1 MDWEALR
8 NRIKADFDAKNSTR
22 EDVLK
27 ACRSLVQTSSY
38 IIRAVHRGEREEALR
53 LIAQAEKLSSS
64 ITHMTRD
71 HPEVYTAG
79 FVHDAQKEYA
89 EARATFAL
97 INGEPLPEPEELG
110 VEYPAYLNG
119 LGEAV
124 GELRRSIL
132 DLIRE
137 GHLERGDELLTYM
150 DDIYYLLVSFDY
162 PDAITGGLRR
172 TTDMARA
179 IMERTRG
186 DLTTALRQSKL
197 KEAIARLEK
206 NITRSSV
213 EGQGGEKG
221 SRGRLPG

>member
-8 NRIKADFDAKNSTR
+8 SRIRADFEAKNNTR
-22 EDVLK
+22 EAVLK
-27 ACRSLVQTSSY
+27 LCRSLVQTSSY
-38 IIRAVHRGEREEALR
+38 LIRAVHRGEREEA
-53 LIAQAEKLSSS
+53 EKLMEQARDLSRE
-64 ITHMTRD
+64 ITHITAD

-97 INGEPLPEPEELG
+97 IYGDTLPLPEELE

-124 GELRRSIL
+124 GELRRAIL

-137 GHLERGDELLTYM
+137 GHLERSDELLSFM

-162 PDAITGGLRR
+162 PDAITGNLRR
-172 TTDMARA
+172 TTDMARGV
-179 IMERTRG
+179 IERTRG
-186 DLTTALRQSKL
+186 DLTTAIRQSKL
-197 KEAIARLEK
+197 RQAISDLERRL
-206 NITRSSV
+206 
-213 EGQGGEKG
+213 Q
-221 SRGRLPG
+221 

>member
-8 NRIKADFDAKNSTR
+8 SCIKSDFDSKNATR
-22 EDVLK
+22 EEVLK
-27 ACRSLVQTSSY
+27 ICRSLVQTSSY
-38 IIRAVHRGEREEALR
+38 IIRSVHRDERDEAQR
-53 LIAQAEKLSSS
+53 LLDQAGGLSAS
-64 ITHMTRD
+64 ITEITRD
-71 HPEVYTAG
+71 HPQVYSAG

-89 EARATFAL
+89 EARATYAL
-97 INGEPLPEPEELG
+97 IYREPLPLPEDLG

-137 GHLERGDELLTYM
+137 GHLERGDELLNSM

-162 PDAITGGLRR
+162 PDAITGNLRR

-186 DLTTALRQSKL
+186 DLTTSLRQSKL
-197 KEAIARLEK
+197 RQAISELEENLRK
-206 NITRSSV
+206 NS
-213 EGQGGEKG
+213 GQ
-221 SRGRLPG
+221 

>member
-1 MDWEALR
+1 MDLEDLR
-8 NRIKADFDAKNSTR
+8 IRIKADFDAKNATR
-22 EDVLK
+22 EEVLK
-27 ACRSLVQTSSY
+27 ICRSLVQTSSY
-38 IIRAVHRGEREEALR
+38 IIRSVHRGERDEALR
-53 LIAQAEKLSSS
+53 LLDQAKELSMS
-64 ITHMTRD
+64 ITEITRD

-97 INGEPLPEPEELG
+97 INGEPLPQPEALG
-110 VEYPAYLNG
+110 VEFPAYLNG

-137 GHLERGDELLTYM
+137 GHLERGDELLSHM

-162 PDAITGGLRR
+162 PDAITGGIRR

-197 KEAIARLEK
+197 KSAIYELEENLK
-206 NITRSSV
+206 
-213 EGQGGEKG
+213 
-221 SRGRLPG
+221 RGPLG

>member
-1 MDWEALR
+1 MDLEAMR
-8 NRIKADFDAKNSTR
+8 GRIKADFDAKNITR
-22 EDVLK
+22 EEVLK
-27 ACRSLVQTSSY
+27 ICRSLVQTSSY
-38 IIRAVHRGEREEALR
+38 IIRSVHRGETEEALE
-53 LIAQAEKLSSS
+53 LMEQAAQLSES

-71 HPEVYTAG
+71 HPEVYAAG

-89 EARATFAL
+89 EARATYAL
-97 INGEPLPEPEELG
+97 INGDPLPDPEDLG

-137 GHLERGDELLTYM
+137 GHLERGDELLSYM

-179 IMERTRG
+179 IIERTRG

-197 KEAIARLEK
+197 REAISELE
-206 NITRSSV
+206 RDLR
-213 EGQGGEKG
+213 EKG
-221 SRGRLPG
+221 K

>member
-1 MDWEALR
+1 MDLEDLR
-8 NRIKADFDAKNSTR
+8 SRIKADFDAKNATR
-22 EDVLK
+22 EEVLK
-27 ACRSLVQTSSY
+27 TCRSLIQTSSY
-38 IIRAVHRGEREEALR
+38 IIRAVHRGENEEALR
-53 LIAQAEKLSSS
+53 MLDQAGELSAGIAE
-64 ITHMTRD
+64 MTRG
-71 HPEVYTAG
+71 HPEVYAAG

-89 EARATFAL
+89 EARATHAL
-97 INGEPLPEPEELG
+97 INGEPLPDPEDLG

-137 GHLERGDELLTYM
+137 GHLERGDELLSYM

-197 KEAIARLEK
+197 RRDIFELEENLK
-206 NITRSSV
+206 KTH
-213 EGQGGEKG
+213 
-221 SRGRLPG
+221 GRE

>member
-1 MDWEALR
+1 MDLETLR
-8 NRIKADFDAKNSTR
+8 TRIKTDFDAKNTAR
-22 EDVLK
+22 EEVLK
-27 ACRSLVQTSSY
+27 LCRSLVQTSSY
-38 IIRAVHRGEREEALR
+38 TIRAVHRGEKEEALK
-53 LIAQAEKLSSS
+53 LLDQAGELSVN
-64 ITHMTRD
+64 ITEMTHD
-71 HPEVYTAG
+71 HPEIYTAG

-89 EARATFAL
+89 EARATYSL
-97 INGEPLPEPEELG
+97 IIGEPLPEPEEIG

-119 LGEAV
+119 LGEVV

-132 DLIRE
+132 DHIRE
-137 GHLERGDELLTYM
+137 GHLEGANEMLSYM

-197 KEAIARLEK
+197 KEAISSLEEDL
-206 NITRSSV
+206 RA
-213 EGQGGEKG
+213 Q
-221 SRGRLPG
+221 R

>member
-1 MDWEALR
+1 MDLEDLR
-8 NRIKADFDAKNSTR
+8 SRIKADFDAKNATR
-22 EDVLK
+22 EEVLK
-27 ACRSLVQTSSY
+27 TCRSLIQTSSY
-38 IIRAVHRGEREEALR
+38 IIRAVHRGENEEALR
-53 LIAQAEKLSSS
+53 MLDQAGELSAGIAE
-64 ITHMTRD
+64 MTRG
-71 HPEVYTAG
+71 HPEVYAAG

-89 EARATFAL
+89 EARATHAL
-97 INGEPLPEPEELG
+97 ISGEPLPDPEDLG

-137 GHLERGDELLTYM
+137 GHLERGDELLSYM

-197 KEAIARLEK
+197 RRAIFELEENLK
-206 NITRSSV
+206 KTH
-213 EGQGGEKG
+213 
-221 SRGRLPG
+221 GRE

>member
-1 MDWEALR
+1 MDFEVLR
-8 NRIKADFDAKNSTR
+8 SRIKSDFDAKNSTR
-22 EDVLK
+22 EEVLK
-27 ACRSLVQTSSY
+27 LCRSLVQTSSY
-38 IIRAVHRGEREEALR
+38 AIRSVHRGEEEEALG
-53 LIAQAEKLSSS
+53 LLEEAGKLSES
-64 ITHMTRD
+64 ITHMTQD
-71 HPEVYTAG
+71 HPEVYTAK

-89 EARATFAL
+89 EARATYAL
-97 INGEPLPEPEELG
+97 VAGEPLPEPEEIG

-132 DLIRE
+132 DHIRE
-137 GHLERGDELLTYM
+137 GRLEGASELLTYM

-162 PDAITGGLRR
+162 PDAITGNLRR

-197 KEAIARLEK
+197 KEAIYELEK
-206 NITRSSV
+206 LVKKER
-213 EGQGGEKG
+213 GE
-221 SRGRLPG
+221 

>member
-8 NRIKADFDAKNSTR
+8 SRIKADFDAKNSTR
-22 EDVLK
+22 EEVLK

-38 IIRAVHRGEREEALR
+38 IIRSVHRGEREEALR
-53 LIAQAEKLSSS
+53 LIAQAEELSAG

-89 EARATFAL
+89 EARATYAL

-150 DDIYYLLVSFDY
+150 DDIYYILVSFDY

-197 KEAIARLEK
+197 KEAIARLEE
-206 NITRSSV
+206 NIIRASGDT
-213 EGQGGEKG
+213 
-221 SRGRLPG
+221 L

>member
-1 MDWEALR
+1 MDWDALR
-8 NRIKADFDAKNSTR
+8 NRIKSDFDSKNATR
-22 EDVLK
+22 EEVLK
-27 ACRSLVQTSSY
+27 ICRSLVQTSSY
-38 IIRAVHRGEREEALR
+38 IIRSVHRGEKEEAQHL
-53 LIAQAEKLSSS
+53 LDQARDLSAS
-64 ITHMTRD
+64 ITEITKD
-71 HPEVYTAG
+71 HPQVYSAG

-89 EARATFAL
+89 EARATYAL
-97 INGEPLPEPEELG
+97 INREPLPLPEDIG

-137 GHLERGDELLTYM
+137 GHLERGDELLNSM

-162 PDAITGGLRR
+162 PDAITGNLRR

-186 DLTTALRQSKL
+186 DLTTSLRQSKL
-197 KEAIARLEK
+197 RQAISELEENLRK
-206 NITRSSV
+206 TS
-213 EGQGGEKG
+213 GQ
-221 SRGRLPG
+221 

>member
-1 MDWEALR
+1 MDWDALR
-8 NRIKADFDAKNSTR
+8 NRIKADFDAKNATR
-22 EDVLK
+22 EQVLK
-27 ACRSLVQTSSY
+27 ACRSLVQKSSY

-53 LIAQAEKLSSS
+53 LIDQASQLSSS
-64 ITHMTRD
+64 ISHMTRD

-89 EARATFAL
+89 EARATYAL

-110 VEYPAYLNG
+110 VEFPAYLNG
-119 LGEAV
+119 LGEVV

-137 GHLERGDELLTYM
+137 GHLERGDELLSYM
-150 DDIYYLLVSFDY
+150 DDIYYLMVSFDY

-186 DLTTALRQSKL
+186 DLTTTLRQSKL
-197 KEAIARLEK
+197 KEAIYGLEENLK
-206 NITRSSV
+206 SRDV
-213 EGQGGEKG
+213 ERE
-221 SRGRLPG
+221 

>member
-8 NRIKADFDAKNSTR
+8 NRIKADFDAKNAAR
-22 EDVLK
+22 EEVLK
-27 ACRSLVQTSSY
+27 TCRSLVQTSSY
-38 IIRAVHRGEREEALR
+38 IIRSVHRGDKEEALR
-53 LIAQAEKLSSS
+53 LIDQAEALSSG

-71 HPEVYTAG
+71 HPEVYNAG

-89 EARATFAL
+89 EAKTTYAF
-97 INGEPLPEPEELG
+97 INGEDLPQPEDIG

-137 GHLERGDELLTYM
+137 GNLERGDELLSYM
-150 DDIYYLLVSFDY
+150 DDVYYLLVSFDY

-186 DLTTALRQSKL
+186 DLTTTLRQSKL
-197 KEAIARLEK
+197 KEAIYELEENLK
-206 NITRSSV
+206 KS
-213 EGQGGEKG
+213 Q
-221 SRGRLPG
+221 P

>member
-1 MDWEALR
+1 MDWDALR

-22 EDVLK
+22 EEVLK
-27 ACRSLVQTSSY
+27 ICRSLVQTSSY
-38 IIRAVHRGEREEALR
+38 IIRAVHRGESEEALR
-53 LIAQAEKLSSS
+53 LLEQAGELSAS
-64 ITHMTRD
+64 ITEITRD
-71 HPEVYTAG
+71 HPGVYTAG

-89 EARATFAL
+89 EAKATFAL
-97 INGEPLPEPEELG
+97 INGEPLPMPEELG

-137 GHLERGDELLTYM
+137 GHLERGDELLDSM

-162 PDAITGGLRR
+162 PDAITGNLRR

-186 DLTTALRQSKL
+186 DLTTSLRQSKL
-197 KEAIARLEK
+197 RQAISELEENLKK
-206 NITRSSV
+206 ND
-213 EGQGGEKG
+213 QQ
-221 SRGRLPG
+221 

>member
-1 MDWEALR
+1 MDWDTLR
-8 NRIKADFDAKNSTR
+8 NRIKADFDAKNTTR
-22 EDVLK
+22 EEVLK
-27 ACRSLVQTSSY
+27 ICRSLVQTSSY
-38 IIRAVHRGEREEALR
+38 IIRAVHRGERDEALR
-53 LIAQAEKLSSS
+53 LMEQAGELSAN
-64 ITHMTRD
+64 ITHITQD

-97 INGEPLPEPEELG
+97 INKEPLPQPEEIG
-110 VEYPAYLNG
+110 VEFPAYLNG

-132 DLIRE
+132 DLIRD
-137 GHLERGDELLTYM
+137 GHMERGDELLSYM

-186 DLTTALRQSKL
+186 DLTTSLRQSKL
-197 KEAIARLEK
+197 KEAIFGLEE
-206 NITRSSV
+206 NIKKT
-213 EGQGGEKG
+213 GK
-221 SRGRLPG
+221 

>member
-1 MDWEALR
+1 MDLESLR
-8 NRIKADFDAKNSTR
+8 SRIKADFDAKNATR
-22 EDVLK
+22 EEVLK
-27 ACRSLVQTSSY
+27 LCRSLVQTSSY
-38 IIRAVHRGEREEALR
+38 IIRSVHRGEREEALG
-53 LIAQAEKLSSS
+53 LLEQAKKIAASIAE
-64 ITHMTRD
+64 MTRD

-89 EARATFAL
+89 EARATYAL
-97 INGEPLPEPEELG
+97 INGEPLPEPEALG

-137 GHLERGDELLTYM
+137 GHLERGDELLSHM

-186 DLTTALRQSKL
+186 DLTTAIRQSKL
-197 KEAIARLEK
+197 KKAIFELEENLK
-206 NITRSSV
+206 
-213 EGQGGEKG
+213 Q
-221 SRGRLPG
+221 SRPGTA

>member
-1 MDWEALR
+1 MDWEGLR
-8 NRIKADFDAKNSTR
+8 DRIKTDFDAKNATR
-22 EDVLK
+22 EEVLK

-38 IIRAVHRGEREEALR
+38 VIRSVHRGDKEEALQ
-53 LIAQAEKLSSS
+53 LMDQAAELSAS
-64 ITHMTRD
+64 ITHITQD

-89 EARATFAL
+89 EAKATFAL
-97 INGEPLPEPEELG
+97 INGEPLPSPEEIG

-137 GHLERGDELLTYM
+137 GHLERGDELLSYM

-186 DLTTALRQSKL
+186 DLTTTLRQSKL
-197 KEAIARLEK
+197 KEAIFELEK
-206 NITRSSV
+206 NLKK
-213 EGQGGEKG
+213 GGKSE
-221 SRGRLPG
+221 

>member
-1 MDWEALR
+1 MDWEGLR
-8 NRIKADFDAKNSTR
+8 DRIKTDFDAKNATR
-22 EDVLK
+22 EEVLK
-27 ACRSLVQTSSY
+27 TCRSLVQTSSY
-38 IIRAVHRGEREEALR
+38 VIRSVHRGEKEEALQ
-53 LIAQAEKLSSS
+53 LMEQAAELSAS
-64 ITHMTRD
+64 ITHMTQD

-89 EARATFAL
+89 EAKATHAL
-97 INGEPLPEPEELG
+97 INGEALPSPEEIG

-137 GHLERGDELLTYM
+137 GHLERGDELLSYM

-186 DLTTALRQSKL
+186 DLTTTLRQSKL
-197 KEAIARLEK
+197 KQAIFELESNLK
-206 NITRSSV
+206 KTGKI
-213 EGQGGEKG
+213 E
-221 SRGRLPG
+221 

>member
-1 MDWEALR
+1 MDLDVLR
-8 NRIKADFDAKNSTR
+8 KRIKADFDAKNATR
-22 EDVLK
+22 EKVLK
-27 ACRSLVQTSSY
+27 TCRSLVQTSSY
-38 IIRAVHRGEREEALR
+38 IIRSVHRGEREEALGLIDQATR
-53 LIAQAEKLSSS
+53 LCADID
-64 ITHMTRD
+64 HMTRD

-89 EARATFAL
+89 EAMATHAL
-97 INGEPLPEPEELG
+97 INGDPLPEPEELG

-119 LGEAV
+119 LGEVV

-137 GHLERGDELLTYM
+137 GQLERGDELLSYM
-150 DDIYYLLVSFDY
+150 DDIYYLMVSFDY
-162 PDAITGGLRR
+162 PDAITRGLRR

-197 KEAIARLEK
+197 KEAIFELEGNLK
-206 NITRSSV
+206 KTLR
-213 EGQGGEKG
+213 EA
-221 SRGRLPG
+221 

>member
-1 MDWEALR
+1 MDWDALR
-8 NRIKADFDAKNSTR
+8 NRIKADFDAKNATR
-22 EDVLK
+22 EKVLK
-27 ACRSLVQTSSY
+27 ICRSLVQTSSY
-38 IIRAVHRGEREEALR
+38 IIRAVHRGEKEEALR
-53 LIAQAEKLSSS
+53 LMVQAGELSTS
-64 ITHMTRD
+64 ITHITRD

-97 INGEPLPEPEELG
+97 INHEPLPQPEEIG
-110 VEYPAYLNG
+110 VEFPAYLNG

-132 DLIRE
+132 DLIRD
-137 GHLERGDELLTYM
+137 GHMERGDELLSYM

-186 DLTTALRQSKL
+186 DLTTSLRQSKL
-197 KEAIARLEK
+197 KAAIFELEE
-206 NITRSSV
+206 NIRKRN
-213 EGQGGEKG
+213 G
-221 SRGRLPG
+221 

>member
-8 NRIKADFDAKNSTR
+8 SRIKADFDAKNATR
-22 EDVLK
+22 EEVLK
-27 ACRSLVQTSSY
+27 TCRSLVQTSSY
-38 IIRAVHRGEREEALR
+38 IIRAVHRGENEEARR
-53 LIAQAEKLSSS
+53 LMAQASELSSH
-64 ITHMTRD
+64 IARMTRD
-71 HPEVYTAG
+71 HPEIYTAG
-79 FVHDAQKEYA
+79 FVHDAQKEYS
-89 EARATFAL
+89 EARVTYAL
-97 INGEPLPEPEELG
+97 INGEPFPEPEELG

-137 GHLERGDELLTYM
+137 GYLERGDELLSHM

-186 DLTTALRQSKL
+186 DLTTTLRQSKL
-197 KEAIARLEK
+197 NEAIHELEQSLRREK
-206 NITRSSV
+206 EER
-213 EGQGGEKG
+213 GQE
-221 SRGRLPG
+221 

>member
-8 NRIKADFDAKNSTR
+8 SRIKADFDAKNAAR
-22 EDVLK
+22 EEVLK

-38 IIRAVHRGEREEALR
+38 IIRSVHRGERDEALE
-53 LIAQAEKLSSS
+53 LIAQAEELSAG

-97 INGEPLPEPEELG
+97 INGEPLPGPEELG

-137 GHLERGDELLTYM
+137 GHLERGDELLAYM

-197 KEAIARLEK
+197 KEAIARLERK
-206 NITRSSV
+206 VSGAN
-213 EGQGGEKG
+213 EDM
-221 SRGRLPG
+221 

>member
-1 MDWEALR
+1 MPPAAGPEGDAMDWEALR
-8 NRIKADFDAKNSTR
+8 SRIKADFDAKNATR
-22 EDVLK
+22 EEVLK

-38 IIRAVHRGEREEALR
+38 IIRSVHRGERQEALD
-53 LIAQAEKLSSS
+53 LMAQAEELSAG

-97 INGEPLPEPEELG
+97 IMGEPLPGPDDLG

-137 GHLERGDELLTYM
+137 GHLDRGDELLSYM

-172 TTDMARA
+172 TTDMARS

-197 KEAIARLEK
+197 KEAIARLEE
-206 NITRSSV
+206 NITRAADES
-213 EGQGGEKG
+213 
-221 SRGRLPG
+221 

>member
-8 NRIKADFDAKNSTR
+8 SRIKTDFDSKNATR
-22 EDVLK
+22 EEVLK
-27 ACRSLVQTSSY
+27 ICRSLVQTSSY
-38 IIRAVHRGEREEALR
+38 IIRAVHRGEKEEALR
-53 LIAQAEKLSSS
+53 LISQGADLSAS
-64 ITHMTRD
+64 ITEITKD

-97 INGEPLPEPEELG
+97 IYGEPLPLPEDLG

-137 GHLERGDELLTYM
+137 GHLERGDELLSNM

-162 PDAITGGLRR
+162 PDAITGNLRR

-186 DLTTALRQSKL
+186 DLTTSLRQSKL
-197 KEAIARLEK
+197 REAISNLEEDLRK
-206 NITRSSV
+206 N
-213 EGQGGEKG
+213 
-221 SRGRLPG
+221 SR

>member
-8 NRIKADFDAKNSTR
+8 SRIKADFDAKNATR
-22 EDVLK
+22 EEVLK

-38 IIRAVHRGEREEALR
+38 IIRSVHRGEREQVLD
-53 LIAQAEKLSSS
+53 LIAQAEELSAG

-89 EARATFAL
+89 EARATYAL
-97 INGEPLPEPEELG
+97 IMGEPLPGPEELG

-137 GHLERGDELLTYM
+137 GHLERGDELLSYM

-172 TTDMARA
+172 TTDMARS

-197 KEAIARLEK
+197 KEAIARLED
-206 NITRSSV
+206 NITRV
-213 EGQGGEKG
+213 AGEG
-221 SRGRLPG
+221 

>member
-1 MDWEALR
+1 MDWEGLR
-8 NRIKADFDAKNSTR
+8 DRIKTDFDAKNATR
-22 EDVLK
+22 EEVLK

-38 IIRAVHRGEREEALR
+38 VIRSVHRGDKEEALQ
-53 LIAQAEKLSSS
+53 LMDQAAELSAS
-64 ITHMTRD
+64 ITNITQD

-89 EARATFAL
+89 EAKATFAL
-97 INGEPLPEPEELG
+97 INGEPLPSPEEIG

-137 GHLERGDELLTYM
+137 GHLERGDELLSYM

-186 DLTTALRQSKL
+186 DLTTTLRQSKL
-197 KEAIARLEK
+197 KEAIFELEENLK
-206 NITRSSV
+206 KA
-213 EGQGGEKG
+213 GG
-221 SRGRLPG
+221 RD